1 MITGIVCPETEPP
14 RKDRQKKIRHKE
26 KRNYTSKNSF
36 YFILLMLKKKIIR
49 KLIECSTVVRFSLV
63 TTPVF
68 LSKYPSGII
77 CVSMI
82 IMRKKPFAYCS
93 PSNAV

>member
-36 YFILLMLKKKIIR
+36 YFILLMLKKK
-49 KLIECSTVVRFSLV
+49 
-63 TTPVF
+63 
-68 LSKYPSGII
+68 
-77 CVSMI
+77 
-82 IMRKKPFAYCS
+82 
-93 PSNAV
+93 